1 MSAFRFFPPERMDR
15 EFPWPIW
22 AVGWLALF
30 KAFLW
35 LSYEPVQSG
44 SLLTLLGTK
53 YLLNMVPM
61 AIFALAALF
70 EIVKTIAIFAIGVW
84 NLKKWAMWGLII
96 LSVANLIFFISY
108 PQSLNAILIESE
120 VYIYSILLSFITLLC
135 NGPLGDIFILLA
147 TPLLLKHARK

>member
-1 MSAFRFFPPERMDR
+1 MSAFRLFPAERMDR

-35 LSYEPVQSG
+35 LSYEPVQPE

-61 AIFALAALF
+61 
-70 EIVKTIAIFAIGVW
+70 AIFAIGVW

-120 VYIYSILLSFITLLC
+120 VYIYSIILSFITLVC

-147 TPLLLKHARK
+147 IPIMLKHVRK

>member
-1 MSAFRFFPPERMDR
+1 MAMSAFRYFPPERMDR

-44 SLLTLLGTK
+44 SLLTILGTK

-61 AIFALAALF
+61 
-70 EIVKTIAIFAIGVW
+70 AIFAIGVW

-96 LSVANLIFFISY
+96 LSVANLIFFYKLSPIPKRHSY
-108 PQSLNAILIESE
+108 RIGSLYLFNYFV
-120 VYIYSILLSFITLLC
+120 VYYLTL
-135 NGPLGDIFILLA
+135 
-147 TPLLLKHARK
+147 

>member
-1 MSAFRFFPPERMDR
+1 MAMSAFRFFPPERMGS

-35 LSYEPVQSG
+35 LSYEPVQPG

-61 AIFALAALF
+61 
-70 EIVKTIAIFAIGVW
+70 AIFAIGVW

-96 LSVANLIFFISY
+96 LSVANLIFFIIY

-120 VYIYSILLSFITLLC
+120 VYIYSIILSLITLLC
-135 NGPLGDIFILLA
+135 NGPLGDILILLA
-147 TPLLLKHARK
+147 TPLILKHARK

>member
-1 MSAFRFFPPERMDR
+1 MAMSAFRFFLPERMDR

-22 AVGWLALF
+22 VVGWLALF

-44 SLLTLLGTK
+44 SLLTILGTK

-61 AIFALAALF
+61 
-70 EIVKTIAIFAIGVW
+70 AIFAIGVW

-120 VYIYSILLSFITLLC
+120 VYIYSIILSFITLVC

-147 TPLLLKHARK
+147 TPFMLKHARK

>member
-1 MSAFRFFPPERMDR
+1 MSAFRLFPAERMDR

-35 LSYEPVQSG
+35 LSYEPVQPE

-61 AIFALAALF
+61 
-70 EIVKTIAIFAIGVW
+70 AIFAIGVW

-96 LSVANLIFFISY
+96 LSVANLIFFIIY
-108 PQSLNAILIESE
+108 PQALNAILIESE
-120 VYIYSILLSFITLLC
+120 VYIYSIILSFITLVC

-147 TPLLLKHARK
+147 IPIMLKHARK

>member
-1 MSAFRFFPPERMDR
+1 MSAFRYFPPERMDR

-44 SLLTLLGTK
+44 SLLTILGTK

-61 AIFALAALF
+61 
-70 EIVKTIAIFAIGVW
+70 AIFAIGVW

-120 VYIYSILLSFITLLC
+120 VYIYSIILSFITLLC

-147 TPLLLKHARK
+147 TPFMLKHARK